1 MNKKCPCVC
10 FFCRCKEYKKCLE
23 KKKEKEK
30 EKEKEKHV
38 YDLCF
43 LD

>member
-1 MNKKCPCVC
+1 MDKKVCVC
-10 FFCRCKEYKKCLE
+10 FFCRSKDYKKCLV
-23 KKKEKEK
+23 KKEKEK
-30 EKEKEKHV
+30 KEKEKHV

>member
-1 MNKKCPCVC
+1 MKKWVPPPKPPCVC
-10 FFCRCKEYKKCLE
+10 FFCRQKEYKKCLE
-23 KKKEKEK
+23 IKKKES
-30 EKEKEKHV
+30 HV